1 MLKIFIHWKVHCIS
15 LDFNDLFIYLL
26 LISIFFKISK
36 NHSYHCFH
44 TLQPLCRAP
53 SFPWRL
59 RMSKLSK
66 WKIDFHT
73 ELGKEE
79 WEKRL
84 GGNHQRSLAHR
95 FQLSFRSVGFRIY
108 AFPILDDISYF
119 FADSSS
125 SSGWGKSEGKA
136 GKTSAAVDDDDV
148 RLLLLLYGFA

>member
-1 MLKIFIHWKVHCIS
+1 MLKIFKNSKVHCIS
-15 LDFNDLFIYLL
+15 LDFSDLFKYLL
-26 LISIFFKISK
+26 LIINYLKIPK
-36 NHSYHCFH
+36 NHIHYCFH
-44 TLQPLCRAP
+44 ALQPLCRAP

-125 SSGWGKSEGKA
+125 SGWGKSEGKA